1 MDDNGS
7 QRSNE
12 ARWIRRLAR
21 YCWRFRRDVVV
32 SLAGALLSTAAL
44 LVIPLL
50 QRTIID
56 DVIVTPQDSI
66 WPLAI
71 GLLVAA
77 AVNFGAVYARRFY
90 GGKMALDVQHSMRTE
105 LFDSLSRLD
114 GARQDEIHTGQLVG
128 RSISDLNMVQGLLQ
142 WVPLTLGSA
151 FLFVFSLVIMIALS
165 PPLALVALAVAPA
178 LWLIARASREKLFPA
193 SWHAQQQVGE
203 VAGIVDEAIG
213 GVRVVKGFG
222 QEEQEMRRMEAASED
237 LFGSRLRMTRL
248 TAR

>member
-1 MDDNGS
+1 MDDKGS
-7 QRSNE
+7 QRSGE
-12 ARWIRRLAR
+12 ARWVRRLAG

-32 SLAGALLSTAAL
+32 SLTGALLSTAAL

-56 DVIVTPQDSI
+56 DVIVTPQDSV

-128 RSISDLNMVQGLLQ
+128 RSISDLNMVQSLLSMM
-142 WVPLTLGSA
+142 PLSIGSV
-151 FLFVFSLVIMIALS
+151 FLFALSLVIMVILA
-165 PPLALVALAVAPA
+165 PPLTLVAAAVVPA
-178 LWLIARASREKLFPA
+178 LWLIAGASREKLFPA
-193 SWHAQQQVGE
+193 SWDAQQQVGE

-213 GVRVVKGFG
+213 GVRVVK
-222 QEEQEMRRMEAASED
+222 
-237 LFGSRLRMTRL
+237 
-248 TAR
+248 